1 MNRKIANAAWLLL
14 TAILLSA
21 CASNSEQA
29 EQVVFAPIGD
39 HGTAVG
45 TDMTR
50 AELEDHVRRFAD
62 RYFTRIAL
70 ATNQLRDKTDSEEQ
84 RRLMHDWKTISNAAI
99 VGIAIG
105 PNAVTNLLDMMV
117 LTRLSRLVVDS
128 YWIPEVLG
136 PELGTDFREPFTD
149 LEEDIWTIADDVL
162 TEHQQNE
169 LRFLVDQWHAENP
182 GQYYPWYVRLSNF
195 SGQRAASLAAVQK
208 SGGMLVEVA
217 RAREA
222 AEEIQAFGER
232 MLFYMQRAPMLTTSE
247 FESSIASIL
256 GGPEISSLVNNT
268 DRFVLALERFIEVVD
283 DLPGDRLE
291 VVDQLMD
298 RVADER
304 RLMFEGMADAEP
316 NMRALLSELLPV
328 MESIERS
335 LVVAKTK
342 SPDAKPFDI
351 NQYTEIV
358 SEAAVTAAEL
368 RLLIRSVSDLLEG
381 ASDASPLVGAIVEAE
396 RQIADR
402 LFWQMVTLIFIFFFA
417 LIGYR
422 LVAARLFRNH

>member
-1 MNRKIANAAWLLL
+1 
-14 TAILLSA
+14 
-21 CASNSEQA
+21 
-29 EQVVFAPIGD
+29 
-39 HGTAVG
+39 
-45 TDMTR
+45 
-50 AELEDHVRRFAD
+50 
-62 RYFTRIAL
+62 
-70 ATNQLRDKTDSEEQ
+70 
-84 RRLMHDWKTISNAAI
+84 
-99 VGIAIG
+99 
-105 PNAVTNLLDMMV
+105 
-117 LTRLSRLVVDS
+117 
-128 YWIPEVLG
+128 
-136 PELGTDFREPFTD
+136 
-149 LEEDIWTIADDVL
+149 
-162 TEHQQNE
+162 
-169 LRFLVDQWHAENP
+169 
-182 GQYYPWYVRLSNF
+182 
-195 SGQRAASLAAVQK
+195 
-208 SGGMLVEVA
+208 
-217 RAREA
+217 
-222 AEEIQAFGER
+222 
-232 MLFYMQRAPMLTTSE
+232 
-247 FESSIASIL
+247 
-256 GGPEISSLVNNT
+256 
-268 DRFVLALERFIEVVD
+268 
-283 DLPGDRLE
+283 
-291 VVDQLMD
+291 MD